1 MSSKVYSIKA
11 SIDDGPEKISEKAR
25 RLFKA
30 GGFAS
35 CFKENDFTAVKVH
48 VGEDGN
54 TTHVKASYIRGL
66 VNELL
71 ELNTKPF
78 VTDTT
83 TLYVGRRHNAV
94 DHAILAKE
102 HGFCLEGLGIPFIV
116 PDGLSGT
123 AETAVKINGQISKEV
138 FIAYDITRC
147 QSILSVAHVTGHMAA
162 GLGATLKTMGMGCA
176 SKKGKMTQHA
186 ALTLNISD
194 DCTLCGVCYDHCPA
208 DAITLDDV
216 KAHINQD
223 KCIGCAECMALCR
236 FGAIT
241 CNWGR
246 ETDVLQKSIAEHAL
260 GALKGKEKNATFF
273 NFLLSITKDCD
284 CFDTP
289 NMRKIVEDIGIIA
302 STDPVAVDKAA
313 LDLVEKKSGKK
324 LAKLLGNAKL
334 DTSCQIKHGESIGLG
349 SNNYELIEID

>member
-1 MSSKVYSIKA
+1 MYSIKA

-102 HGFCLEGLGIPFIV
+102 HGFCLEGLGIPFIA

-123 AETAVKINGQISKEV
+123 A
-138 FIAYDITRC
+138 
-147 QSILSVAHVTGHMAA
+147 
-162 GLGATLKTMGMGCA
+162 
-176 SKKGKMTQHA
+176 
-186 ALTLNISD
+186 
-194 DCTLCGVCYDHCPA
+194 
-208 DAITLDDV
+208 
-216 KAHINQD
+216 
-223 KCIGCAECMALCR
+223 
-236 FGAIT
+236 
-241 CNWGR
+241 
-246 ETDVLQKSIAEHAL
+246 
-260 GALKGKEKNATFF
+260 
-273 NFLLSITKDCD
+273 
-284 CFDTP
+284 
-289 NMRKIVEDIGIIA
+289 
-302 STDPVAVDKAA
+302 
-313 LDLVEKKSGKK
+313 
-324 LAKLLGNAKL
+324 
-334 DTSCQIKHGESIGLG
+334 
-349 SNNYELIEID
+349 